1 MKATCV
7 LRFKDKKTNKII
19 GYRLMDKNRMYK
31 DIEPD
36 ILKEAIRR
44 SEIKVDNLTLTADN
58 RIVTSG
64 CINDA
69 IISKDDTYKFQPTNV
84 GICRTNA
91 EGSITDEKIIKLID
105 KARKQKSLIVVDGK
119 REEYKAPPLK
129 DNEKVYIII
138 SKSTKEI
145 LVYIADGA
153 KEIGYFNETWRD
165 FSTCDKYYKFKT
177 KIVGGKG
184 LTRAYRMFAAF
195 RRKCLDISELDT
207 SNVNDMESMFA
218 YAKIDN
224 LIGLEKL
231 NTSKVKNMEGMFLNC
246 SAILCLS
253 NFDTS
258 NVQTMEGM
266 FQNYDIENTCID
278 LSRFNTSKLETSFN
292 LFNGCRARQIINF
305 DGKYIRNE

>member
-1 MKATCV
+1 MKVTCI
-7 LRFKDKKTNKII
+7 LRFKDEKTGKII

-31 DIEPD
+31 DVESD
-36 ILKEAIRR
+36 ILKEAIKR

-69 IISKDDTYKFQPTNV
+69 VISKGDTSKFQPANI
-84 GICRTNA
+84 GICKTNA
-91 EGSITDEKIIKLID
+91 EGSITDKRIIKLID
-105 KARKQKSLIVVDGK
+105 KARKQKSLIVLDGK
-119 REEYKAPPLK
+119 REEYHAPPLK
-129 DNEKVYIII
+129 DNEKVYIMI
-138 SKSTKEI
+138 SKATKEI

-153 KEIGYFNETWRD
+153 KEIGFYNKTWCD
-165 FSTCDKYYKFKT
+165 FATDDKFYKFKT

-184 LTRAYRMFAAF
+184 LTSAYRMFAAF

-207 SNVNDMESMFA
+207 SNVKNMESMFA
-218 YAKIDN
+218 YAKIED

-231 NTSKVKNMEGMFLNC
+231 NTSKVESMEGMFLDC

-258 NVQTMEGM
+258 NVETMEGM
-266 FQNYDIENTCID
+266 FQNYDIENTCLD
-278 LSRFNTSKLETSFN
+278 LSHFNTSKLETSFN

-305 DGKYIRNE
+305 DGKYIRND